1 MNFFDGSR
9 TSTIEILW
17 KPYLIN
23 ISISPPRNLSNQTRQ
38 CFDGSTRYGLSEDQ
52 LQALLGRAG
61 AEANGLVFTVR
72 VAQWKGGGD
81 SKHWQQTFAAS
92 WKIWV
97 RSTFPVCWYNNLRS
111 WKENCRSRW
120 ANFPLKQMLPE
131 LLFLEPSMRWGYHH
145 VRVMHSPDTE
155 VNAAVFALQVLF
167 GGVAWLGV
175 GSATKTSSRCRGTTN
190 TRTRQFQPASVSVD
204 RPLFEKEQIEIET
217 HKDFL
222 SKILSKTEARWV
234 SVWICFC
241 WFLAST
247 GYCRWKAWVCIW
259 TKKAPRLTTCSLG
272 KKKTPESDGS
282 GRGTWIFAK
291 QKISVQSNEWIF
303 QVNTFRWSFHQI
315 QLRNPIDSWLPAP
328 LSLSRAAMFLERT
341 LEPGRATAES
351 VKRFVWGF

>member
-17 KPYLIN
+17 NPYLIN
-23 ISISPPRNLSNQTRQ
+23 ISIPPPRNLSNQTRQ

-131 LLFLEPSMRWGYHH
+131 LFFFEPSMRWGYHH
-145 VRVMHSPDTE
+145 VRVVHSPDTE

-175 GSATKTSSRCRGTTN
+175 GSATKTSSRCRGTTS

-204 RPLFEKEQIEIET
+204 KPLFEKEQIEIET
-217 HKDFL
+217 HKDFVKDFVKDWSEVSL
-222 SKILSKTEARWV
+222 SMDMLLLILGFNRIHLH
-234 SVWICFC
+234 SVFFFWGR
-241 WFLAST
+241 

-259 TKKAPRLTTCSLG
+259 TKKPR
-272 KKKTPESDGS
+272 
-282 GRGTWIFAK
+282 
-291 QKISVQSNEWIF
+291 N
-303 QVNTFRWSFHQI
+303 
-315 QLRNPIDSWLPAP
+315 
-328 LSLSRAAMFLERT
+328 
-341 LEPGRATAES
+341 
-351 VKRFVWGF
+351 